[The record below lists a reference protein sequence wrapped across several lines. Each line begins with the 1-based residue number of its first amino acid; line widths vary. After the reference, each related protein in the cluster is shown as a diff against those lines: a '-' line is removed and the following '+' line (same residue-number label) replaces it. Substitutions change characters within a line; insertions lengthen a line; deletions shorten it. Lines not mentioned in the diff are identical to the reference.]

1 MVFRV
6 RDEIVAILTAAF
18 KNKSEKRS
26 QMTYVHML
34 SALVNA
40 STDLLTNNESH
51 QLKSDQDLTKLTLI
65 NKQRKWLQLIVDL
78 ILNMNENSIKVDPSS
93 TSQIFQQ
100 FSYNEAIQ
108 VETFEFLC
116 SLFNPNT
123 KQTITKKLI
132 NLYFL
137 TSINMSCKK
146 LSINNYLIKY
156 IEETAIDS
164 FWNMEPCNENLL
176 NLAKQVKSIA
186 LFLIDH
192 IRNENSISLDIETT
206 KRSVNAKLGQ
216 FVEKFFRD
224 VSVLK
229 TRSLGSE
236 NSKILVA
243 TYLDWLTKC
252 FFYSY
257 QSELMTSDNHGLII
271 KLLNFAKIENFGFLG
286 ASPSGSD
293 NLSFSLVKSQ
303 MNLLCLTYKFDII
316 DGQQLNPTFEE
327 MSQKVRTVHLAAILF
342 GFLSILR
349 GFQGTFGNFV
359 GVLCTLP
366 GRNRI
371 LGRFRVAQDYSLQ
384 MHVQSQ

>member
-1 MVFRV
+1 M
-6 RDEIVAILTAAF
+6 AILTAAF
-18 KNKSEKRS
+18 KSKSEKRS

-93 TSQIFQQ
+93 TTQIFQQ

-123 KQTITKKLI
+123 KQAIAKKLI

-164 FWNMEPCNENLL
+164 FWNAEPCNENLL
-176 NLAKQVKSIA
+176 NLAKQVKSVA

-206 KRSVNAKLGQ
+206 KRSVNTKLGQ
-216 FVEKFFRD
+216 FIDKFFRD

-229 TRSLGSE
+229 TRSLRSE
-236 NSKILVA
+236 SSKMLVEA
-243 TYLDWLTKC
+243 YLDWLTKC

-271 KLLNFAKIENFGFLG
+271 KLLNFAKIENFAFLG
-286 ASPSGSD
+286 ASPNGSD
-293 NLSFSLVKSQ
+293 SLSFSLVKSQ

-327 MSQKVRTVHLAAILF
+327 MSQKVRTVHLTAILF
-342 GFLSILR
+342 
-349 GFQGTFGNFV
+349 
-359 GVLCTLP
+359 
-366 GRNRI
+366 
-371 LGRFRVAQDYSLQ
+371 
-384 MHVQSQ
+384 